1 MHLGVMSYYVKIGDY
16 RLKVIDSINIKKSV
30 ETLAD
35 TAVIV
40 IPGTSMNKS
49 LEIENL
55 IKEGD
60 PIEIK
65 LGYGNNNVL
74 EFKGYLNTISNVGAN
89 ITIECEDSL
98 YLFRKA
104 LKNTALKNTKAV
116 DLLKHIVAEIDPSF
130 QVDCNYDFK
139 YDKFVIQDA
148 EGIDVLK
155 KIQEETKANIY
166 FVDKVLHVH
175 PQYSKITNADSVVF
189 DFAVNIEKSDLKY
202 KTADKRKYQVEIEG
216 ISPDGKRLKTTV
228 GKSGGE
234 KRCIKVF
241 GVTDMDTLKK
251 KGEQELQSVV
261 YTGYEGNFTAWLIPY
276 CEPAFK
282 VKVQD
287 RDYPNKNGI
296 YYVIATETKFSKSGG
311 ERIVTIG
318 KKVG

>member
-1 MHLGVMSYYVKIGDY
+1 MYLGVMTYWVKIGDY
-16 RLKVIDSINIKKSV
+16 RLKVIDNINIKKSV
-30 ETLAD
+30 ETLSD
-35 TAVIV
+35 TAIIV
-40 IPGTSMNKS
+40 IPGTSMNKA

-60 PIEIK
+60 AIEIS
-65 LGYGNNNVL
+65 LGYGNDNKI
-74 EFKGYLNTISNVGAN
+74 EFKGFLNSISNVGAN

-104 LKNTALKNTKAV
+104 LKNTSLKNIKVV
-116 DLLKHIVAEIDPSF
+116 DLLKHIISEIDPSF
-130 QVDCNYDFK
+130 SVDCNYDFK

-155 KIQEETKANIY
+155 KVQEETKANIY

-175 PQYSKITNADSVVF
+175 PQYSKITNSESVVF

-202 KTADKRKYQVEIEG
+202 KTADKRKYQVEVEG
-216 ISPDGKRLKTTV
+216 VSPNGKRIKTLI
-228 GKSGGE
+228 GKTGGE

-241 GVTDMDTLKK
+241 GVTDEAALKK
-251 KGEQELQSVV
+251 RGEQELQSVV
-261 YTGYEGNFTAWLIPY
+261 YTGYEGNFTGWLIPY